1 MMTDFGNN
9 DLESTLIYKNVL
21 QNMQDGVL
29 AISSQGTIITLNV
42 AAAKILM
49 IDDKKYVGEH
59 FTKIFSELL
68 QDPRNDDLNDAMLSA
83 IYESTVTHHKDVKYY
98 SNGTI
103 KDLLISST
111 ALFVDKEG
119 VKVKIGMIL
128 VISDITERQRLS
140 HVQKLFGKYIDPK
153 IAKRLM
159 DYPEDELMKASRQQ
173 VTVSFCDM
181 NHFTTLC
188 ETLSPAAM
196 EKLMNLFFTKMS
208 RSVNKNNGVIDKFIG
223 DSVMAFWGAPF
234 TIDGMQAIGGC
245 HTALDQVASVE
256 ELRNEIKNSEEYKNL
271 DINICI
277 GLAMGELIIAN
288 VGSEDH
294 KSFTV
299 MGNIVNLA
307 ARLVGTNKVYGT
319 TILVSE
325 DVAKA
330 AALQFIFREIDT
342 VLVKGKEQP
351 SIIYELIGLDYQVTQ
366 TRINFLALYASG
378 LKAYRERHF
387 DLAKRHFTAAL
398 DLAPADKPTQVF
410 LERVAYLI
418 ANPPDEVWNGIWTLD
433 RK

>member
-1 MMTDFGNN
+1 MADFDNN

-29 AISSQGTIITLNV
+29 AISSQGTVITLNV

-49 IDDKKYVGEH
+49 IDDKKYIGEH

-68 QDPRNDDLNDAMLSA
+68 LEPRNDALNDAILSA
-83 IYESTVTHHKDVKYY
+83 IYESTITHHKDVKYY
-98 SNGTI
+98 SNGTV

-111 ALFVDKEG
+111 ALFIDKEG
-119 VKVKIGMIL
+119 INVKIGMIL

-140 HVQKLFGKYIDPK
+140 HVQNLFGKYVDPK
-153 IAKRLM
+153 IAKRLIE
-159 DYPEDELMKASRQQ
+159 YPEDELMKASRQQ

-181 NHFTTLC
+181 NNFTTLC

-223 DSVMAFWGAPF
+223 DSIMAFWGAPF

-256 ELRNEIKNSEEYKNL
+256 ELRTEIKTIEEYENL
-271 DINICI
+271 NINICI

-307 ARLVGTNKVYGT
+307 ARLVGANKVYGT

-330 AALQFIFREIDT
+330 ASAQFVFREIDT
-342 VLVKGKEQP
+342 VIVKGKEQP
-351 SIIYELIGLDYQVTQ
+351 NTIYELIGLDNQVTGGK
-366 TRINFLALYASG
+366 IKFLALYAAG

-387 DLAKRHFTAAL
+387 DLATRQFTAAH
-398 DLAPADKPTQVF
+398 DLIPTDKPTKVF
-410 LERVAYLI
+410 LERVTYLMV
-418 ANPPDEVWNGIWTLD
+418 NPPDESWKGIWTLD